1 MFALLASEHLLDR
14 LLTIRSQ
21 QIFAEHTVV
30 LGTLAAE
37 CVRLTQQERD
47 DVTVRK
53 GSGELA
59 ALQSGYRFGQGA
71 DLSVGSSTV
80 AVAGLCMC
88 SLWLIPILFHKG
100 KGLLP

>member
-37 CVRLTQQERD
+37 CVRLTQQECD
-47 DVTVRK
+47 DETARK
-53 GSGELA
+53 DSGEPVE
-59 ALQSGYRFGQGA
+59 LQSGCRFGREE
-71 DLSVGSSTV
+71 DLSAGSNTAVV
-80 AVAGLCMC
+80 AEPYTCNP
-88 SLWLIPILFHKG
+88 SQIPIPFHKG